1 MNLRRSVWYATI
13 ENGKLTLDQIDLFRV
28 YLKSVKGSK
37 RLEVVL
43 QEISR
48 DKTNEQLGYFFGVLV
63 PAFMELTGYSKNESD
78 GVLSRFFLT
87 RNRGQSNEFVESK
100 ANLTTVGMCEF
111 IDHVLMLL
119 AENGVTVEPRPL
131 ISDKE
136 P

>member
-28 YLKSVKGSK
+28 YIKSIKGSK
-37 RLEVVL
+37 RLEIVL

-78 GVLSRFFLT
+78 GVLSRLFLT

-100 ANLTTVGMCEF
+100 ANLTTAGMCEF